1 MKLVESKKHLVLP
14 LVYRLIELPLILL
27 VATTSIERGFL
38 AINIIKTESR
48 NKMGDEWLKDMFVC
62 YIKRQV
68 FETINDEDILVRYQN
83 MQS

>member
-14 LVYRLIELPLILL
+14 LVYRLIELPLILPM
-27 VATTSIERGFL
+27 ATASIERGLL
-38 AINIIKTESR
+38 AINIIKIESR

-68 FETINDEDILVRYQN
+68 FETIDDEDILVRYQN